1 MLNLLLYL
9 GFIILMFC
17 VVIFSAKRVLSFIQQ
32 ALFSKLTEPM
42 KVPVGMSVMEKE
54 LSQIC
59 GQFLR
64 LISHNRAVFG
74 HYYADIIGAMLK
86 RATDKLSPSEETAV

>member
-1 MLNLLLYL
+1 MQCILSFHYL
-9 GFIILMFC
+9 RIALF
-17 VVIFSAKRVLSFIQQ
+17 FSFPAKRVLSFIQQ
-32 ALFSKLTEPM
+32 ALFSKLTEPL

-74 HYYADIIGAMLK
+74 HHYADIISALLK
-86 RATDKLSPSEETAV
+86 RQEDKLSPREETAP